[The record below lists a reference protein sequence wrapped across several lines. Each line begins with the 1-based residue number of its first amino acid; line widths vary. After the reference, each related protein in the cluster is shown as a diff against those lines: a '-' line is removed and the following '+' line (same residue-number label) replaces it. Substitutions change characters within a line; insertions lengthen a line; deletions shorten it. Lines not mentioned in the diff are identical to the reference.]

1 MDTGTRLPFI
11 PSQIVAWQDFRQS
24 FPDAL
29 VLSRDT
35 GSARPYGQNPYLG
48 YDTIGSSTLFL
59 VREFND
65 ERLHAKERVLTVEL
79 DGETVAFPFS
89 QLSEHVVLETE
100 VREAPVMAF
109 WQPGTLSA
117 LDEDFIIA
125 SRNIGAA
132 GAFAPFLDGER
143 LRFAGSRRGDRE
155 PRDRERLKRA
165 REGVSGPLEGA
176 RWSP

>member
-89 QLSEHVVLETE
+89 QLSD
-100 VREAPVMAF
+100 AF
-109 WQPGTLSA
+109 KKEIQAAILAKLKARGHPGAKELA
-117 LDEDFIIA
+117 RLLNKEDYENLAAVALLNDKARANRLLDEIA
-125 SRNIGAA
+125 GNN
-132 GAFAPFLDGER
+132 P
-143 LRFAGSRRGDRE
+143 
-155 PRDRERLKRA
+155 
-165 REGVSGPLEGA
+165 
-176 RWSP
+176 